1 MTSSA
6 TKAKVVVRMGLIAR
20 KSSHDLEEERTAKL
34 ENQVIREAASS
45 RQLVFGSV
53 GIRSRHPSSRS
64 RILFY
69 AKSS

>member
-6 TKAKVVVRMGLIAR
+6 TKAKVVRMGLIAR

-45 RQLVFGSV
+45 RRLVFGSV
-53 GIRSRHPSSRS
+53 GIRSRHPPSRS